1 MFKKFLFS
9 LNSKIPKNK
18 LNFEFMR
25 SSGPGGQN
33 VNKVNTKVLLK
44 FHIESADWITEHI
57 KIRLNELYPNKINS
71 KGEFQLTSSVYRT
84 QEDNISDAVK
94 KLEKIIEEAKIVPKI
109 RKINLN
115 RTEKGD
121 AKRLKEKKLNSDKK
135 SRRQQKYYD

>member
-1 MFKKFLFS
+1 
-9 LNSKIPKNK
+9 
-18 LNFEFMR
+18 MR

-57 KIRLNELYPNKINS
+57 KKRLNELYPNKINMN
-71 KGEFQLTSSVYRT
+71 GEFQLTSSVYRT
-84 QEDNISDAVK
+84 QEQNINDAMK
-94 KLEKIIEEAKIVPKI
+94 KLEKIIEEATIVPKV

-115 RTEKGD
+115 RTKKGD
-121 AKRLKEKKLNSDKK
+121 AQRLKEKKLNSEKK